1 MQINEYQKLAL
12 RTEAPKEL
20 YRNPE
25 AVTIAYATLGAIT
38 NPEDNLSSVRLLEG
52 LMGLNGEAGEAM
64 NILKKVLF
72 QGHKLDRE
80 HVALELGDIAW
91 YLALAADAIGY
102 DLESIFQ
109 KNIDKLK
116 ARYPDGFETNKSQN
130 RREGDI

>member
-1 MQINEYQKLAL
+1 MTINEYQKLAL

-20 YRNPE
+20 YRNPD
-25 AVTIAYATLGAIT
+25 AVLMAFVTLGAIT
-38 NPEDNLSSVRLLEG
+38 DPEDNLSSVRLLEG

-64 NILKKVLF
+64 DILKKVLF
-72 QGHKLDRE
+72 QGHKLERD

-102 DLESIFQ
+102 DLESIFEM
-109 KNIDKLK
+109 NIAKLK
-116 ARYPDGFETNKSQN
+116 ARYPDGFETERSQN

>member
-1 MQINEYQKLAL
+1 MTINEYQKLAL
-12 RTEAPKEL
+12 RTEAPIEL
-20 YRNPE
+20 YRNPT
-25 AVTIAYATLGAIT
+25 AATMAFVTLGAIT

-64 NILKKVLF
+64 DILKKVLF

-102 DLESIFQ
+102 DLESIFK

-116 ARYPDGFETNKSQN
+116 ARYPDGFEIEKSQN
-130 RREGDI
+130 RREDDI

>member
-1 MQINEYQKLAL
+1 MTINEYQKLAL
-12 RTEAPKEL
+12 RTEAPKDF
-20 YRNPE
+20 YRNPD
-25 AVTIAYATLGAIT
+25 AVLSVYVTLGAIT

-52 LMGLNGEAGEAM
+52 LIGLNGEAGEAM
-64 NILKKVLF
+64 DILKKVLF

-102 DLESIFQ
+102 DLETIFQ

-116 ARYPDGFETNKSQN
+116 ARYPDGFETEKSQN
-130 RREGDI
+130 RREDDI

>member
-1 MQINEYQKLAL
+1 MTINEYQKLAL

-25 AVTIAYATLGAIT
+25 AATMAFVTLGAIT
-38 NPEDNLSSVRLLEG
+38 NPEDNMSSVRLLEG

-64 NILKKVLF
+64 DILKKVLF

-102 DLESIFQ
+102 DLETIFQ

-116 ARYPDGFETNKSQN
+116 ARYPDGFETEKSQN
-130 RREGDI
+130 RREDDI